1 MTPISRMTQRPA
13 VRGVLV
19 MLLASA
25 VSGQAPVDRTQPP
38 RPGPP
43 PSLRLPEVE
52 KHRLANGLPV
62 LLVEQHE
69 VPVVVVNL
77 LVKSGASSDP
87 LAPRRLA
94 GLAQLTVTLLTHGAG
109 GRNALEIADAVDY
122 LGATLAAGAGWDSS
136 SVRLFTPVA
145 RLQPALEIFA
155 DVALRPTFPSEEL
168 NRVRKEVLTEF
179 LQEREEPRALASA
192 ASLRGLYRGV
202 HRYGVD
208 VDGDAPSVRAIT
220 RSDVEAFHRMHYSP
234 ENASCLVVG
243 DVTAASVLPFLERA
257 LGGFK
262 GAAPPAAGQA
272 DAPQVKR
279 REILLVDKPGAAQ
292 SELRFTR
299 IGAARATPDYF
310 VLEVLNTILGG
321 SFTSRLN
328 DNLRERHGYSY
339 GAGSSF
345 ALRRG
350 KGPFV
355 AAAAVH
361 TEVTDKAVAE
371 VVKELTR
378 IREPVS
384 AEELERA
391 RNYLLLGYP
400 AEFETT
406 SQIAAKLAELVL
418 YDLPGDFF
426 NKYAERIRAVTVEDV
441 QRVARAYIDPERIL
455 IVVVGD
461 RKAIEPGLRKLG
473 LGPPRVLS
481 VDEILGKR
489 ETGS

>member
-1 MTPISRMTQRPA
+1 MARITQRLA
-13 VRGVLV
+13 VRGMLVLLV
-19 MLLASA
+19 ASA
-25 VSGQAPVDRTQPP
+25 VIAQTPIDRTQPP
-38 RPGPP
+38 RPGPA
-43 PSLRLPEVE
+43 PSLRLPEIE

-69 VPVVVVNL
+69 VPVAVVNL
-77 LVKSGASSDP
+77 LIRSGASSDP

-94 GLAQLTVTLLTHGAG
+94 GLAQLTVTLLSHGAG
-109 GRNALEIADAVDY
+109 GRKALEIADEVDY
-122 LGATLAAGAGWDSS
+122 LGATLATGAGWDSS
-136 SVRLFTPVA
+136 AVRLFTPVA

-155 DVALRPTFPSEEL
+155 DVALRPTFPGEEL
-168 NRVRKEVLTEF
+168 NRVRKEVLTGF
-179 LQEREEPRALASA
+179 LQERDEPSALASA
-192 ASLRGLYRGV
+192 ASLRGLYGAA

-208 VDGDAPSVRAIT
+208 IDGDAPSVRAIT
-220 RSDVEAFHRMHYSP
+220 RSDIEAFHQTHYSP
-234 ENASCLVVG
+234 ENATCLVVG
-243 DVTAASVLPFLERA
+243 DVSAATVLPLLEKT
-257 LGGFK
+257 LGEFRGPT
-262 GAAPPAAGQA
+262 PPAGEQA
-272 DAPQVKR
+272 DVPQVKR

-292 SELRFTR
+292 SELRFSR

-328 DNLRERHGYSY
+328 DNLREKHGYSY

-350 KGPFV
+350 PGPFV

-361 TEVTDKAVAE
+361 TEVTDQAVAE

-378 IREPVS
+378 IRQPVS

-406 SQIAAKLAELVL
+406 SQIAAKLAELAL
-418 YDLPGDFF
+418 YDLPDDFF
-426 NKYAERIRAVTVEDV
+426 NHYPERIRAVTVEDV
-441 QRVARAYIDPERIL
+441 ERVARAYIDPERTL
-455 IVVVGD
+455 IAVVGD

-473 LGPPRVLS
+473 LGPLRVLS
-481 VDEILGKR
+481 VDEILGKP
-489 ETGS
+489 EAGS